1 MASRRSRA
9 AIEREHLFLQRR
21 PPTRQ
26 LPNLTQGSLPRSAP
40 PRHISHANRDDVATC
55 PEAFPISTLPSQA
68 HFKVCCNSAEE
79 RSRNLDD
86 TLKSV
91 KPWVTFA
98 GGVLVVA
105 VLYWAQVVL
114 VPIALAILLTF
125 VLTPPVTWLQR
136 WVGRVPAVLIV
147 VTLVF
152 AAVGLASWGLTLQMD
167 HLVQDLPGYRD
178 NIRTKIADVRLA
190 GRGSA
195 LEKLQDLLAGIKADL
210 ETSEAPKGTVSRP
223 VVVMSNPA
231 TGFSAFA
238 WLGPVVGPLSTAGL
252 VAAMVIFMLLER
264 RDLRDRLI
272 GLIGHG
278 QLATT
283 TKAFDEAGSRVSR
296 QLLMQ
301 SLVSLLYGI
310 AVFVGLYFLHVP
322 YPLVWATL
330 GAALRFVPYVGP
342 VLAAGAPI
350 LVSLAALEGW
360 TGPLI
365 VLALFVVLEL
375 FTNLVLESVLY
386 AGAVGVSQVVLLVSV
401 TFWTWLWGPLGLLMA
416 SPLTVCL
423 VVLGKHVPGL
433 AFVGLLM
440 DDTAALAPE
449 YGFYQRLVARDQSEA
464 AELIDSHIK
473 TEPPAS
479 VYDALLLP
487 ALSYAERDRL
497 EHRLSSEEEAAVIG
511 ATRELI
517 TDAAETIRRHAA
529 TEPPAAA
536 ADPSLFGPRDP
547 LRVLGY
553 AVNGPADE
561 VALAMLAHL
570 LDDLPIAMEIT
581 GTRMQ
586 AVELVSLVGD
596 RKFSV
601 VCFADLPPSSS
612 SKTRYLVRRLHSAL
626 PELGIAVGRWAP
638 SALADENSQMLLD
651 AGANHVASLLIESRN
666 YLGGLLEMPRLAGP
680 DTADAAG
687 LPAPSASIGR
697 ESA

>member
-1 MASRRSRA
+1 M
-9 AIEREHLFLQRR
+9 
-21 PPTRQ
+21 
-26 LPNLTQGSLPRSAP
+26 
-40 PRHISHANRDDVATC
+40 
-55 PEAFPISTLPSQA
+55 
-68 HFKVCCNSAEE
+68 
-79 RSRNLDD
+79 
-86 TLKSV
+86 KSV

-105 VLYWAQVVL
+105 VLYWAQAVL
-114 VPIALAILLTF
+114 VPFALAILLTF

-136 WVGRVPAVLIV
+136 WVGRVPAVLLV

-152 AAVGLASWGLTLQMD
+152 AALGLAVWGLTWQMN
-167 HLVQDLPGYRD
+167 HLVEDLPGYQA

-195 LEKLQDLLAGIKADL
+195 VEKLQEALAGIKADL
-210 ETSEAPKGTVSRP
+210 NTPEAPKGTVLRP
-223 VVVMSNPA
+223 LVVASNQV
-231 TGFSAFA
+231 TGFLGFE

-252 VAAMVIFMLLER
+252 VAVMIIFMLIER

-272 GLIGHG
+272 GLIGYG

-322 YPLVWATL
+322 YPPVWATL
-330 GAALRFVPYVGP
+330 GAALRFIPYLGP

-375 FTNLVLESVLY
+375 FTNLVLETVLY

-401 TFWTWLWGPLGLLMA
+401 AFWTWLWGPLGLLMA

-433 AFVGLLM
+433 EFVGLLM
-440 DDTAALAPE
+440 DDTPALAPE
-449 YGFYQRLVARDQSEA
+449 YGYYQRLVARDQSEA

-473 TEPPAS
+473 TEAPAS

-497 EHRLSSEEEAAVIG
+497 ERRLSSDEEAAVIE

-517 TDAAETIRRHAA
+517 SDAAEMIRRHAK

-536 ADPSLFGPRDP
+536 ADPSAPGPRES

-553 AVNGPADE
+553 AVNGAADE

-570 LDDLPIAMEIT
+570 LDDLPIAMEII

-586 AVELVSLVGD
+586 TVELAKLIED

-612 SKTRYLVRRLHSAL
+612 SKTRYLVRRLRSAL
-626 PELGIAVGRWAP
+626 PELRIAVGRWGP
-638 SALADENSQMLLD
+638 PALADESPQTLLD

-666 YLGGLLEMPRLAGP
+666 YLGGLLEISRLPVP
-680 DTADAAG
+680 DTADAGFTA
-687 LPAPSASIGR
+687 LPPSTGR
-697 ESA
+697 GSA